1 MLSTR
6 LILLLGQYDEVSISE
21 SGGYSYTFLITI
33 TVVVPSTVLILCATA
48 IVCTVVIVKVKRK
61 KRAGRD
67 VQRNQETGAAAV
79 TYEEIGEVQQ
89 SSGRIDTTKNVAYCH
104 VKELKSNK

>member
-1 MLSTR
+1 MSPHHF
-6 LILLLGQYDEVSISE
+6 ISLLVVIVV
-21 SGGYSYTFLITI
+21 
-33 TVVVPSTVLILCATA
+33 VVVPSTVLVLCATA
-48 IVCTVVIVKVKRK
+48 IVCTVIIVKVKRK

-89 SSGRIDTTKNVAYCH
+89 SSGGIDTTNNVAH
-104 VKELKSNK
+104 IVML

>member
-1 MLSTR
+1 MVFVFCTP
-6 LILLLGQYDEVSISE
+6 V
-21 SGGYSYTFLITI
+21 
-33 TVVVPSTVLILCATA
+33 
-48 IVCTVVIVKVKRK
+48 IVCTVIIVKVKR

-104 VKELKSNK
+104 VKELKSSK

>member
-1 MLSTR
+1 ML
-6 LILLLGQYDEVSISE
+6 V
-21 SGGYSYTFLITI
+21 
-33 TVVVPSTVLILCATA
+33 LCATA
-48 IVCTVVIVKVKRK
+48 IVCTVIIVKVKRK

-89 SSGRIDTTKNVAYCH
+89 HSVRIDTTKNAAYSH
-104 VKELKSNK
+104 VKELKGNKTSSGN